1 MKKVIIIVGM
11 LCMLQLTACA
21 QWYLFP
27 GKKKRT
33 EPAEEQKELKEEKPQ
48 TVPEEPAAII
58 DSTEDDDDGFF
69 FGPPSSVGVSL
80 ILPVNAASA
89 KPGAGFLEMYSGALL
104 ALRDI

>member
-48 TVPEEPAAII
+48 TVPEEPAAVI
-58 DSTEDDDDGFF
+58 DSEDPDK
-69 FGPPSSVGVSL
+69 STKCL
-80 ILPVNAASA
+80 ILQVL
-89 KPGAGFLEMYSGALL
+89 PGTQGLYGFVALFIVL
-104 ALRDI
+104 GVGKARR